1 MFDPRNIILRSL
13 RYHSPND
20 EIRESFIIKNNTI
33 YCTKPH
39 LLEKYNGG
47 IANTGQES
55 EQAVGNYIRKS
66 PKNSTGRRKVK
77 GYKRQP
83 KQMNLE
89 DRLLAA
95 EPPEPFVQKALMAGF
110 KNLTKYMR

>member
-13 RYHSPND
+13 RYHAPND

-89 DRLLAA
+89 ERLFAA
-95 EPPEPFVQKALMAGF
+95 EPPEPFVQKALLAGCR
-110 KNLTKYMR
+110 NHTKYGR